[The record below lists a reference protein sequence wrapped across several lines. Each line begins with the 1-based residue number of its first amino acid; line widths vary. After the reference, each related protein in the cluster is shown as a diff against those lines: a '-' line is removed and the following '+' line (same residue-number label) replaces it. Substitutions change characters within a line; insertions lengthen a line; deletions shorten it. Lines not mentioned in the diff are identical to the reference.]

1 MNKKAQGLSINVI
14 IIVAISLIVLVVLV
28 AIFTG
33 KLGGF
38 TKTIGDTTGD
48 ATKLCSAQTPIAG
61 TLKLQSECTTGRIVT
76 SSDSGSAGKICC
88 IG

>member
-28 AIFTG
+28 AVFTG
-33 KLGGF
+33 NLGGF
-38 TKTIGDTTGD
+38 TKTVGSTTGD
-48 ATKLCSAQTPIAG
+48 STKICAQQTPTAG
-61 TLKLQSECTTGRIVT
+61 SLKLQSDCTGRIVT
-76 SSDSGSAGKICC
+76 SSDSGTDGKICC